1 MRPHPPYISRQKF
14 ERKRVGAR
22 DRDSMNERRN
32 AEADDAAMSFPNFRI
47 AKKRVKTGVFGIP
60 PSIVESVSCEEL

>member
-1 MRPHPPYISRQKF
+1 MPPYISRQKF

-22 DRDSMNERRN
+22 KRDSMNERRN

-47 AKKRVKTGVFGIP
+47 AKMRVKTGVFGQP
-60 PSIVESVSCEEL
+60 LSCVESVSYGKL